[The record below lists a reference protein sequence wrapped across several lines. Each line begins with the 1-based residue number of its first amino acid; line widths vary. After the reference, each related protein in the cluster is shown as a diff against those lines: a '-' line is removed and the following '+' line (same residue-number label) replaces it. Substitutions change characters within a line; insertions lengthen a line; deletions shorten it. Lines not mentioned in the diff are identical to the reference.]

1 MDQVLYDRI
10 LSYLL
15 TRKQPEGLTRIQRI
29 SLWSESRDYVV
40 ERGELVYKKNNSKV
54 YLLRWKLVAGL
65 ENGLERWN
73 HR

>member
-15 TRKQPEGLTRIQRI
+15 TGKQPEGLTRIQRI

-54 YLLRWKLVAGL
+54 Y
-65 ENGLERWN
+65 
-73 HR
+73 

>member
-15 TRKQPEGLTRIQRI
+15 TGKQPEGFTRFQRI

-54 YLLRWKLVAGL
+54 
-65 ENGLERWN
+65 
-73 HR
+73 